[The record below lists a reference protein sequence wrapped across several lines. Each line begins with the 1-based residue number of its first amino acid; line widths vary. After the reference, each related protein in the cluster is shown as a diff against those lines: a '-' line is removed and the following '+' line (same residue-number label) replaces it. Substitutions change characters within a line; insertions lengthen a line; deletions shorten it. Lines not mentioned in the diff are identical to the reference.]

1 MAKDTHYQERFSAY
15 VVIPAPVFFDPN
27 LPERAKMLYGLI
39 SSMCNHAG
47 YCWAKNATLARYLGA
62 TEDKTVRRHL
72 SVLKDR
78 GYISVAQENEGGVT
92 IRKIYI
98 TDIEAVR
105 NRPVISDRPPGHFCP
120 ERPVISDR
128 QNNINNNNI
137 PPIAP
142 LEGAD
147 ASAVS
152 KSHSKK
158 SRPRQK
164 AGEPVDLPPEQEQR
178 FKTFWEAFPVHKD
191 KQRAR
196 LRWAQIAPSEEL
208 TTEIIEA
215 VSRLKK
221 TDDWSR
227 GVVPLPST
235 FLYNRRWEDAE
246 DLPESSEMNGGLER
260 W

>member
-1 MAKDTHYQERFSAY
+1 MAKDTQYQERFSAY
-15 VVIPAPVFFDPN
+15 VVIPAQVFFDSE

-47 YCWAKNATLARYLGA
+47 YCWAKNSTLARYLGA

-72 SVLKDR
+72 SALKDR

-98 TDIEAVR
+98 TDIESMR
-105 NRPVISDRPPGHFCP
+105 NRPVKNDRPPGHFCP
-120 ERPVISDR
+120 DRPVKNDR

-142 LEGAD
+142 LEGGEGAT
-147 ASAVS
+147 SNS
-152 KSHSKK
+152 QSKK
-158 SRPRQK
+158 TRPRQK
-164 AGEPVDLPPEQEQR
+164 AGAPVALPPEQEQS
-178 FKTFWEAFPVHKD
+178 FKAFWEAFPVHKD

-196 LRWAQIAPSEEL
+196 LRWAQIAPSEDL
-208 TTEIIEA
+208 AKEIIDA
-215 VSRLKK
+215 VARLKK

-227 GVVPLPST
+227 GIVPLPST

-246 DLPESSEMNGGLER
+246 DLSEPAETKGGLER